1 MPNAS
6 GVLLDNVAVN
16 GSRRWPS
23 GELCWARAPL
33 LAIPSPIPSASA
45 AATSDRIV
53 VVIQV
58 PLAAPTAGVF
68 FELGRN
74 RCDMKVQNDGAGQA
88 AASLAWPLPLI
99 QTVDKYRRS

>member
-6 GVLLDNVAVN
+6 GVVLDNVAVN
-16 GSRRWPS
+16 GSRWWSS

-33 LAIPSPIPSASA
+33 LAIPSPIPSV

-58 PLAAPTAGVF
+58 PLAAPAAGVF

-74 RCDMKVQNDGAGQA
+74 RCDMKVQMA
-88 AASLAWPLPLI
+88 AQGRRAVTPAWPLPLS